1 MKVCCAAAGRN
12 EGLGLCAE
20 PEAGEWREVFCVS
33 GKTTGMNLLEVR
45 KTTSLMWFAPKP
57 RIYTTKKEKLFDY
70 LKPKVF
76 NRY

>member
-33 GKTTGMNLLEVR
+33 GKTTGMNLLEVGR
-45 KTTSLMWFAPKP
+45 WL
-57 RIYTTKKEKLFDY
+57 
-70 LKPKVF
+70 
-76 NRY
+76 N